1 MHLIIFTSFFAI
13 CKDQK
18 KKDGSSLEPD
28 RMPSF
33 QKTPVSLASEYL
45 LDWLNFFT
53 IAHFD
58 FTFNKKRLANGYCFV
73 SQLNDPFLTPVK
85 WLSNVKSLVLHLLSV
100 PQTGGNIINISF
112 FPSIYSPRASRL
124 DHKSMGKNS
133 VRSLQYGPK
142 GRWKELEVN
151 RGYSSHTWLNVAIA
165 GAGRRPLFLLS
176 SGIVSPTLYGCSL
189 LEILSIFNT
198 WIYYCFLEWA
208 INVLR
213 HWSPNVVVTDNN
225 SHPSPLLLVNSKRR
239 LEQQHIM
246 ESLTLRDS
254 IASRGVEEVIKSF
267 NFPFWSQ

>member
-1 MHLIIFTSFFAI
+1 MT
-13 CKDQK
+13 
-18 KKDGSSLEPD
+18 
-28 RMPSF
+28 
-33 QKTPVSLASEYL
+33 
-45 LDWLNFFT
+45 
-53 IAHFD
+53 
-58 FTFNKKRLANGYCFV
+58 
-73 SQLNDPFLTPVK
+73 VK
-85 WLSNVKSLVLHLLSV
+85 CQIGCPSLVVSPPNRRSYNKYFV
-100 PQTGGNIINISF
+100 F

-189 LEILSIFNT
+189 LEILSMFNT
-198 WIYYCFLEWA
+198 LIYYCFLESA
-208 INVLR
+208 INLLR
-213 HWSPNVVVTDNN
+213 YWSPNVVVTDNN
-225 SHPSPLLLVNSKRR
+225 PHPSPLLLVNSKTR

-254 IASRGVEEVIKSF
+254 IASRGWRRWLKVSISPFEVSKTLKKPFGAKCVKQYCRLLRLRKLSRSF
-267 NFPFWSQ
+267 GGPGDDNRLLGGLISPQKATSLNPD